1 MDIKALHDVLIE
13 RNIPIT
19 QDSLFKAER
28 EWTFALASNEL
39 DLTETFEDYL
49 AEMDEDKYKTMITTI
64 MDSVKDIDFIG
75 HISTPT
81 LVTSY
86 AAGLSLVLAHVG
98 KGIVDNHLKQVGK
111 FVNQHSQD
119 WLADCAAYA
128 RDMEEQNN
136 GN

>member
-13 RNIPIT
+13 KNIPIT
-19 QDSLFKAER
+19 QDSLFQAER
-28 EWTFALASNEL
+28 EWKFALASNEL

-64 MDSVKDIDFIG
+64 MDCVKDIDFIG

-81 LVTSY
+81 LVTPY
-86 AAGLSLVLAHVG
+86 AAGLSFNLALVG
-98 KGIVDNHLKQVGK
+98 RRIVDNHIKQVER
-111 FVNQHSQD
+111 FVKQHSQD

>member
-13 RNIPIT
+13 KNIPIT
-19 QDSLFKAER
+19 QDSLFQAER

-64 MDSVKDIDFIG
+64 MDSVRDLDFLG
-75 HISTPT
+75 QISTPT
-81 LVTSY
+81 LVASY
-86 AAGLSLVLAHVG
+86 AAGLSFNLSLVG
-98 KGIVDNHLKQVGK
+98 KRIVDNHLKQVER

-119 WLADCAAYA
+119 WLADCVAYA